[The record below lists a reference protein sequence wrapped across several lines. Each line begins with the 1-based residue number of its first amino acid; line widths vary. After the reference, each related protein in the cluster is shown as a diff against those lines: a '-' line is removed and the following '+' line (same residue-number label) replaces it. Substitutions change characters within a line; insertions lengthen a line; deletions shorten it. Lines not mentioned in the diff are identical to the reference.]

1 MKFRTSEYF
10 VREVFVSL
18 KRNNWMSFASI
29 GTVAVSLFVL
39 GVFLL
44 LVLNMNRMA
53 STLESQVQISV
64 YLQDELKGAEKDELE
79 ERISDLSGIQSV
91 KYVDRD
97 EAIERFR
104 ERLGDQKYLLDA
116 LGDKNPLPDS
126 FEVTVMQPS
135 MVQTAAETIAQFDG
149 VAEAKYG
156 QDVVEHLFDITRLMR
171 VFGLLLMVLLAGA
184 TIFIISNTIRLTVF
198 ARRKEIAIMKYV
210 GATDWFIRWPFLLE
224 GVVLGCI
231 GGLVA
236 AFALRSFYAAMAAK
250 GELPAVVIDCGTAI
264 TFEVVNSAGEF
275 SGGAILAG
283 RGLLR
288 EALRHGTARLPMVE
302 RGMEKFIGKSTAEA
316 IAAGVDGGSVGAV
329 KAVLAGILRELGSRA
344 RIVLTGGDAEF
355 FRPHLPEAEWVENF
369 TLMGVFECCK
379 NNMGKVLCE

>member
-1 MKFRTSEYF
+1 LWL
-10 VREVFVSL
+10 VDAANCAL
-18 KRNNWMSFASI
+18 K
-29 GTVAVSLFVL
+29 
-39 GVFLL
+39 
-44 LVLNMNRMA
+44 
-53 STLESQVQISV
+53 
-64 YLQDELKGAEKDELE
+64 
-79 ERISDLSGIQSV
+79 
-91 KYVDRD
+91 
-97 EAIERFR
+97 
-104 ERLGDQKYLLDA
+104 
-116 LGDKNPLPDS
+116 
-126 FEVTVMQPS
+126 
-135 MVQTAAETIAQFDG
+135 FDG
-149 VAEAKYG
+149 VDASTVG
-156 QDVVEHLFDITRLMR
+156 SDRL
-171 VFGLLLMVLLAGA
+171 A
-184 TIFIISNTIRLTVF
+184 N
-198 ARRKEIAIMKYV
+198 
-210 GATDWFIRWPFLLE
+210 
-224 GVVLGCI
+224 
-231 GGLVA
+231 
-236 AFALRSFYAAMAAK
+236 AAMAAK